1 MFSVVKIV
9 KRWVTKYVIKKK
21 GLVPKYATVRIP
33 DTSPAVKFTVQ
44 KMQKK
49 NILTNYRKYFNF
61 E

>member
-33 DTSPAVKFTVQ
+33 DTSPAVKFTV
-44 KMQKK
+44 
-49 NILTNYRKYFNF
+49 
-61 E
+61 